1 MRVFGLAMLLCLCAG
16 PAMARLG
23 HASGE
28 GQQSGSESPEV
39 QGQNSPR
46 PDWLDVNVVSGVEER
61 VGEACSWG
69 WGRPGDVPYVT
80 MIENPTHGTIEI
92 RDVSDGSPCGDGPMK
107 GVFYTSEPGY
117 KGPDRVG
124 YRINIGRRS
133 ILSFTKDIMVK

>member
-1 MRVFGLAMLLCLCAG
+1 MRVLGLAMLLCLCAG

-23 HASGE
+23 DASGE
-28 GQQSGSESPEV
+28 GQQSGSEGPEV
-39 QGQNSPR
+39 QGSKFATSR
-46 PDWLDVNVVSGVEER
+46 LVRRER
-61 VGEACSWG
+61 GEWCWG

-80 MIENPTHGTIEI
+80 MVENPTHGTIEI

-117 KGPDRVG
+117 KGPNRVG